1 MATSTH
7 ALHNT
12 RQCGQG
18 GGFLSHLFSKAC
30 ALIQALP
37 LDRLLV
43 VLAVAAAALGATKH
57 PCREALAVPLEALGL
72 DALATPGML
81 HQGLGGVQL
90 GLREAGKVLAV
101 GRLVDPDGL
110 GLPDL
115 GLEGVRG
122 LLLRLGP
129 RLVDHVGELDV
140 VVAVVAVALWAAK
153 LTPRKAVPLLLLLL
167 LEDQALELAHRVQ
180 GTLRAW

>member
-1 MATSTH
+1 VRA
-7 ALHNT
+7 
-12 RQCGQG
+12 G

-153 LTPRKAVPLLLLLL
+153 LTPCKAWTVKLETLGPLAMAPCSPAPVATAAG
-167 LEDQALELAHRVQ
+167 EVIFAA
-180 GTLRAW
+180 T